1 MKFNYDV
8 ILQARKSRKSRKSD
22 PFTGFTDKFFN
33 ITDLFDKI
41 HKKIKSKYIL
51 QECRGQDI
59 IGAVSALEVYFKDLA
74 LLLLEKGYLKEEDVI
89 DKDMKI
95 DLLEAKEIIESK
107 IKICE
112 LVLWQYDFSNL
123 SHLEKF
129 FSKGFKITFM
139 DELKNIAFKIDKK
152 MGFLPIEIDKKTR
165 DDLYLDKDFYVNIQ
179 NILNVRNNLV
189 HDFDPRFK
197 LTKKDVEEFNSN
209 IFEFVFFVDTFVF
222 SYLIPKIKQVRT

>member
-8 ILQARKSRKSRKSD
+8 ILRARKSRKSRKAD
-22 PFTGFTDKFFN
+22 PFTGFIDKFFIIN
-33 ITDLFDKI
+33 DLFEKM
-41 HKKIKSKYIL
+41 HRKTKNKEIL

-59 IGAVSALEVYFKDLA
+59 IGVVSALEVYFKDVA

-89 DKDMKI
+89 DKEMKV
-95 DLLEAKEIIESK
+95 DLLEVKEIIESK

-123 SHLEKF
+123 SHLERF
-129 FSKGFKITFM
+129 FSRGFKITFM
-139 DELKNIAFKIDKK
+139 TELKKIAFKIDEKK
-152 MGFLPIEIDKKTR
+152 GFLPIEIDKKVK
-165 DDLYLDKDFYVNIQ
+165 DDLYLDKDFYVNIER
-179 NILNVRNNLV
+179 ILNIRNNLV
-189 HDFDPRFK
+189 HDFDPKFK

-222 SYLIPKIKQVRT
+222 SYLIPKIK